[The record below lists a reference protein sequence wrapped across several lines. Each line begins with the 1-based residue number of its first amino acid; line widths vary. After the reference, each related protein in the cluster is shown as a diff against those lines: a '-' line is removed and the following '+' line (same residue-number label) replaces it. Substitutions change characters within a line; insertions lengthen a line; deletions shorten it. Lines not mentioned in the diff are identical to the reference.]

1 MVLKICNIPF
11 FCLIFVVSC
20 GLFVVILPVIPLL
33 FSFDC
38 LLLLSTSMYGVSGLL
53 QCRRENTLPSKVIW
67 LNLILQFLFCV
78 DVVSAIYCYFKVRK

>member
-1 MVLKICNIPF
+1 MQQALYQ
-11 FCLIFVVSC
+11 LVVSC

-67 LNLILQFLFCV
+67 LNLILQYLYCV